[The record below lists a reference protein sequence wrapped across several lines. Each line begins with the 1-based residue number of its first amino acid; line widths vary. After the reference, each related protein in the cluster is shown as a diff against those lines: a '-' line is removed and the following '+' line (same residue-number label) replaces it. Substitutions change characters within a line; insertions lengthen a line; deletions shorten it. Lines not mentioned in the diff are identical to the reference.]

1 MKLTEVHYKAI
12 AGFLE
17 GKHIDEIAEEC
28 GVSSRTIYR
37 WQKKPEF
44 KRELHETILA
54 HSKNRLAK
62 AVDAL
67 YDEIINNGS
76 AAAARVLF
84 DAVGLTGKQQD
95 KPVEVHNH
103 IDLDKIKEELSDL

>member
-1 MKLTEVHYKAI
+1 M
-12 AGFLE
+12 
-17 GKHIDEIAEEC
+17 
-28 GVSSRTIYR
+28 
-37 WQKKPEF
+37 
-44 KRELHETILA
+44 A

-62 AVDAL
+62 AVDSL
-67 YDEIINNGS
+67 YNEVINKGN

-103 IDLDKIKEELSDL
+103 IDIDKIKEELSDL